1 MISTITLS
9 LAVFTRKTS
18 FTESNAVGGAMA
30 NCVSCAPIME
40 LIFPLSSGGKRG
52 TIHGTYFTIT
62 ESVAVQPPLG
72 LVTVN

>member
-1 MISTITLS
+1 
-9 LAVFTRKTS
+9 
-18 FTESNAVGGAMA
+18 MA